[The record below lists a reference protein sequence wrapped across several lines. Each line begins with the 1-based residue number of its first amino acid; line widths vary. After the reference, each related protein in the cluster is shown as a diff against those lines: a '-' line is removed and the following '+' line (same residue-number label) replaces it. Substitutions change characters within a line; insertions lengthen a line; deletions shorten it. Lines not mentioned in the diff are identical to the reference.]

1 MSEAV
6 HCSMRVRAGQN
17 FFTHLQHEPVMNAG
31 VRARVLL
38 HARQTM
44 SNLQTFSATKECDF
58 RRGAVAHGAGRL
70 ASAYDR
76 LDYDDLDEDTIE
88 MVLSPEEMQ
97 SLNQSAEEAL
107 AEAKATRAMA
117 VSLVATLAPIKTPAK
132 AGTLAPV
139 TPAPGVRKMS
149 TSAVAPGP
157 RKVSGSPRMSASAG
171 APGSRKAPGSTT
183 VSASAGTPTSART
196 PVLVP
201 VLAPAETPAPP
212 MENSAPKV
220 NVRASGRV
228 GRWSALRVAGAV
240 SVVVATAVALASMTH
255 HSTHT
260 AAPIPTPPSQTAPV
274 LAAKAPVEATAAP
287 DPVATPSPPPPQP
300 VRVKNPF
307 DRSEVFEFPP
317 GTSLEEARHSVADTL
332 MQRAH
337 DRGIRPLRPARA
349 DRHPVAQARTPQ
361 PVSLVQ
367 NSAHGA
373 R

>member
-1 MSEAV
+1 
-6 HCSMRVRAGQN
+6 
-17 FFTHLQHEPVMNAG
+17 
-31 VRARVLL
+31 
-38 HARQTM
+38 
-44 SNLQTFSATKECDF
+44 
-58 RRGAVAHGAGRL
+58 
-70 ASAYDR
+70 
-76 LDYDDLDEDTIE
+76 